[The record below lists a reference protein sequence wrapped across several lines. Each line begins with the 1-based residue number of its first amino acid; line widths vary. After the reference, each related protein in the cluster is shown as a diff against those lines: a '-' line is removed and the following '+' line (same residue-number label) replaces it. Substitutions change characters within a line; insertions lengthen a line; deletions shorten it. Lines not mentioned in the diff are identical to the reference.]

1 VWCNILTRHVRV
13 VVDLFLNPPC
23 KDEVMHELLSAE
35 VHRSNRNCMLACAL
49 SAHVKQN
56 SAWSSC
62 TLLLSLVK
70 TLLFPARILQATV
83 YLCHYMNRPLH
94 SCLHMQQFSWQRT
107 SSRNVAAPV
116 LHGPPPTVNRHD
128 FNNSSSS
135 SSISCSSKV
144 SDTTPPCTK
153 QAASLSCEI

>member
-1 VWCNILTRHVRV
+1 MSCYRRRCIARIEIACWHARSRH
-13 VVDLFLNPPC
+13 
-23 KDEVMHELLSAE
+23 M
-35 VHRSNRNCMLACAL
+35 
-49 SAHVKQN
+49 
-56 SAWSSC
+56 SSR
-62 TLLLSLVK
+62 TQRGRHARFFFSLVK
-70 TLLFPARILQATV
+70 TLLFPARILQATL